1 MTKSFSVNFEINAKL
16 LALLYICYEYKFPLS
31 FMLSFYEMYGDN
43 SLFVLKAISCVKKI
57 KITDSVLI
65 NAIEESRKL
74 AKEIARGIS
83 VILKVKQLEN
93 IPLEK
98 RVEPIPEYPSID
110 VSLFTDSYKKFIEN
124 YLLINIDNI
133 YDQKVNLKLNTRD
146 LYEEPV

>member
-1 MTKSFSVNFEINAKL
+1 MNKNFSVNFELNAKL

-43 SLFVLKAISCVKKI
+43 SLFVLKAISCFKKI
-57 KITDSVLI
+57 KITDSILI
-65 NAIEESRKL
+65 NALEESRKL

-83 VILKVKQLEN
+83 VLLKVDE
-93 IPLEK
+93 LEK
-98 RVEPIPEYPSID
+98 LPEDKRLDSIPEYPTINL
-110 VSLFTDSYKKFIEN
+110 SLFNESYKKFIEN

-133 YDQKVNLKLNTRD
+133 YNQKISLKLNSRD